1 MNSAE
6 QQSFLEILTEVD
18 RLFKLGRIQDGDK
31 WSYGLVYPHTFIPL
45 IPRIEKLINSLGKDL
60 GND

>member
-6 QQSFLEILTEVD
+6 QQSVLEVLTEVD
-18 RLFKLGRIQDGDK
+18 RLFKMDRIKDGDR

-45 IPRIEKLINSLGKDL
+45 IPRIEKLINSLNKDL
-60 GND
+60 GNE

>member
-6 QQSFLEILTEVD
+6 QQSVLEILTEVD
-18 RLFKLGRIQDGDK
+18 CLFKLGRIQDGDK